1 MSELKNIYELFNL
14 QVIRAPEKIAII
26 FNDCTKTYQEIYF
39 EVDRLSAYLSRS
51 GITKGDKIA
60 VLLPNCTEFV
70 ILMVVAA
77 KMGIA
82 IVPQNISHPTQTLA
96 KQFSLLGVKYG
107 VIWEDVLTDYQD
119 QKQRQLFDFEWLAV
133 SRDGFMYKKNN
144 CSPVNI
150 AGVSPDL
157 PYIYTMTSGSTGEP
171 KPIEL
176 LQITKIKRVKAAVEM
191 FGLSADDII
200 LAATPLYHSLA
211 ERLVILPLITGAT
224 SVIMAGFTAVEWLS
238 HVEKYQV
245 TFTMAVSSQLKQ
257 VYQLL
262 QDGNDSNLSSLRCM
276 VSSSELLDDDLR
288 KSLLVY
294 FKNDFHECYG
304 ASEVACIS
312 GISAVD
318 SKIKIGSVGRALP
331 NVQLKIFKDDGIE
344 AEINEIGEIACKTP
358 LAFTGYYQKPEL
370 TQAAMHN
377 GFFCTGDYGRLD
389 KDGFLYF
396 HGRKKDIIVTGG
408 INVYPKDIENI
419 INTHPD
425 VLECAVIPLPDTN
438 LGEKV
443 TAIVVPKNDDLSIR
457 NIQRLC
463 AKNLAD
469 FQQPREI
476 IFVAALLKNE
486 MGKLV
491 RKKLVEEYTNR
502 VEL

>member
-1 MSELKNIYELFNL
+1 MSELENIYGLFEL
-14 QVIRAPEKIAII
+14 QVSHVPEKKAII
-26 FNDCTKTYQEIYF
+26 FNNTVKTFQEVHNDV
-39 EVDRLSAYLSRS
+39 ELLAAYLSQMGVR
-51 GITKGDKIA
+51 KGDKIA

-70 ILMVVAA
+70 ILMLATA
-77 KMGIA
+77 KMGVA
-82 IVPQNISHPTQTLA
+82 IVPQNISHSASTLA
-96 KQFSLLGVKYG
+96 KQFLLLGVKFG
-107 VIWEDVLTDYQD
+107 VIWEGVLTDYQD
-119 QKQRQLFDFEWLAV
+119 QNDRQLFDFEWLSV
-133 SRDGFMYKKNN
+133 KRDGFVYTVNKLE
-144 CSPVNI
+144 PVSIDN
-150 AGVSPDL
+150 VSPEL

-176 LQITKIKRVKAAVEM
+176 LQSTKIKRANAAIEM
-191 FGLSADDII
+191 FSLTVDDVI

-211 ERLVILPLITGAT
+211 ERLVLLPLMTGAT
-224 SVIMAGFTAVEWLS
+224 SVLMAGFTALDWLA

-262 QDGNDSNLSSLRCM
+262 EDGNDSNLSSLHCI
-276 VSSSELLDDDLR
+276 VSSSELLDEDLR
-288 KSLLVY
+288 KSLLAY

-312 GISAVD
+312 DISAVD
-318 SKIKIGSVGRALP
+318 SKIKTGSVGQALP
-331 NVQLKIFKDDGIE
+331 NVQIKIFKDDGTE
-344 AEINEIGEIACKTP
+344 AETNEVGEIACKTP

-370 TQAAMHN
+370 TQAAMQN

-443 TAIVVPKNDDLSIR
+443 SAIIVPKTDDLSIR
-457 NIQRLC
+457 SIQRLC

-476 IFVAALLKNE
+476 IFATSLLKNE

-491 RKKLVEEYTNR
+491 RKDLVEKYSKR
-502 VEL
+502 QGS